1 MKSSDELSRD
11 VIMDGTPIH
20 ADDVHLL
27 IFVQQNK
34 IIRYSLLC
42 LIHGC
47 AQYFHQNV
55 LLYQCDDVQMP
66 TSSRVVLA
74 GFNLMKLR

>member
-27 IFVQQNK
+27 IFVQQIK
-34 IIRYSLLC
+34 ISRYSLLC

-47 AQYFHQNV
+47 AQYFHQNY
-55 LLYQCDDVQMP
+55 LI
-66 TSSRVVLA
+66 
-74 GFNLMKLR
+74 KLTIFDQQLFDPSFLIFLI